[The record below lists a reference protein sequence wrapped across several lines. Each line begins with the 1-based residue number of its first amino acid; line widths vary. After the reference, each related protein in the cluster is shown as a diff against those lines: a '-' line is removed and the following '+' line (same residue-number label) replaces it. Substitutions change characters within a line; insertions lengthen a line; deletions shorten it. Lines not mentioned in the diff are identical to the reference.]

1 MLNSLLQHHY
11 KDYMQEFILWVLFS
25 LLLGGITFL
34 IIPDS
39 KVFIFLFVIITI
51 LLTENFM
58 KYFRERQKLYSI
70 LPIKTNVI
78 VHSLFIFCILI
89 TTIIFLLIIPFY
101 FLMNTLLTTESFIQS
116 LTVTTAIYNI
126 ALLIISLS
134 ILCEFYFEEK
144 HQLLIVKY
152 FSYVICIVGFIGV
165 YSVINNIFGNI
176 PWRFDLVLCS
186 GITSVFVATCWR
198 LTLNNY
204 LKFNIQ

>member
-1 MLNSLLQHHY
+1 MLHSLLQRHY
-11 KDYMQEFILWVLFS
+11 KDYLQEFIPLVFFIV
-25 LLLGGITFL
+25 LLGGITFL
-34 IIPDS
+34 IVPDS

-78 VHSLFIFCILI
+78 VHSLFIFPILV
-89 TTIIFLLIIPFY
+89 TTIIFLLTIPFY
-101 FLMNTLLTTESFIQS
+101 FFMNTLLTTQSFLQP
-116 LTVTTAIYNI
+116 LTVTIVIYNI
-126 ALLIISLS
+126 VLIIISLS

-144 HQLLIVKY
+144 HQVLIVKY
-152 FSYVICIVGFIGV
+152 FSYFICIAGFIGV

-176 PWRFDLVLCS
+176 TGRFDLALCS
-186 GITSVFVATCWR
+186 GITGVFVATCWR